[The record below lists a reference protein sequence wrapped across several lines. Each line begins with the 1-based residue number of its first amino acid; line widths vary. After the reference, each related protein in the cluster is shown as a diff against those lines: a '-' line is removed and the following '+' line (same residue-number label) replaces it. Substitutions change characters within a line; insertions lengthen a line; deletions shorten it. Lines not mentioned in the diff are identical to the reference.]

1 MAKTKAGKPV
11 YTRWGAPHRTYTTKM
26 FELYRNDPTKG
37 FAYNAQEL
45 TSDYLRNLWSTD
57 RLFNDCNPKTFN
69 ANFRGWA
76 VRYRAGLERGGIRRA
91 AFERLSDCE
100 FCPCH
105 CFLIHCHCFFLTF
118 IFYLLV
124 VQQRESDSIPAS
136 VPANNAGEEDEDDST
151 FVFADE
157 EDEETLTLETEDS
170 APAPAPAHEI
180 LLSRKVSFTLPL

>member
-1 MAKTKAGKPV
+1 
-11 YTRWGAPHRTYTTKM
+11 M

-100 FCPCH
+100 FVLSLSLFSHPLSL
-105 CFLIHCHCFFLTF
+105 FLSHIYFL
-118 IFYLLV
+118 
-124 VQQRESDSIPAS
+124 
-136 VPANNAGEEDEDDST
+136 
-151 FVFADE
+151 
-157 EDEETLTLETEDS
+157 
-170 APAPAPAHEI
+170 
-180 LLSRKVSFTLPL
+180 FTGSPTA